1 MKYTV
6 ITADITRLPVD
17 AIVNAANSRLAGGG
31 GVDGAIHQAAGAE
44 LTAACRAIIAKI
56 GFLSAGK
63 AAITPAFG
71 IKTARFI
78 IHTVGPI
85 WGVDQNEDELLASC
99 YRASL
104 TAARESGARTIAFP
118 NISTGVYGFPK
129 ARAAKIAHDTVV
141 SFPGLEQDF
150 DEIVFAC
157 FDGENLALYQ
167 TLFS

>member
-6 ITADITRLPVD
+6 VKKDITRLTVD

-31 GVDGAIHQAAGAE
+31 GVDGAIHQAAGPE
-44 LTAACRAIIAKI
+44 LSAACRAIIAKI
-56 GFLSAGK
+56 GSLPAGE
-63 AAITPAFG
+63 AVITPAFG

-85 WGVDQNEDELLASC
+85 WGVDQNEDDLLASC
-99 YRASL
+99 YRSVVAV
-104 TAARESGARTIAFP
+104 ARENGARTLAFP

-129 ARAAKIAHDTVV
+129 DRAARVARDALRSIPDLDR
-141 SFPGLEQDF
+141 GF

-157 FDGENLALYQ
+157 FDEENLALYRQ
-167 TLFS
+167 IFS

>member
-1 MKYTV
+1 MKFTV
-6 ITADITRLPVD
+6 IKADITRIPVD

-31 GVDGAIHQAAGAE
+31 GVDGAIHRAAGPE
-44 LTAACRAIIAKI
+44 LNAACRAIIAKI
-56 GFLSAGK
+56 GSLSAGK
-63 AAITPAFG
+63 AATTPAFG

-85 WGVDQNEDELLASC
+85 WGVDQDEDELLASC

-104 TAARESGARTIAFP
+104 AAARESGARRIAFP

-129 ARAAKIAHDTVV
+129 ARAAQIAHDTVV
-141 SFPGLEQDF
+141 STPDLERDF

-157 FDGENLALYQ
+157 FDEENLALYQ
-167 TLFS
+167 ALFR

>member
-6 ITADITRLPVD
+6 LKADITRLSVD

-31 GVDGAIHQAAGAE
+31 GVDGAIHRAAGPE
-44 LTAACRAIIAKI
+44 LSAACRALIAKI
-56 GFLSAGK
+56 GSLPPGEAV
-63 AAITPAFG
+63 ATPAFG

-85 WGVDQNEDELLASC
+85 WGVNEDPDRLLASC

-104 TAARESGARTIAFP
+104 AAAREKGARTVAFP
-118 NISTGVYGFPK
+118 NISTGVYGFPLD
-129 ARAAKIAHDTVV
+129 RAAKIVHATLMAIPD
-141 SFPGLEQDF
+141 LDRDF

-157 FDGENLALYQ
+157 FDEENLALYRA
-167 TLFS
+167 LFR